1 VVSDELQAMDRLARH
16 HVAVMAIAMAAR
28 IALVLVS
35 SMVDAEVGDGTPKYT
50 DVDYYVY
57 SEAAS
62 LVGKGRSPFLRDT
75 YRYSPLLAMLLV
87 PNEWLHMSWGKW
99 LFVGGDGI
107 VAVLIYWIT
116 SERSRKKAGLSAT
129 TCVALWL
136 YNPFTAS
143 ISTRGSCESITCA
156 MVLGVIWMLMKGQ
169 VFLAALLYGL
179 VVHLRIY
186 PIIYSLAILLVMDED
201 FPGVQASLPQDGK
214 EEAGGGSLWR
224 QLAVR
229 FLNRQRMVFSVVSAT
244 TFFLLTGTFYYKYG
258 RSYLLDGLLYHLTR
272 SDHRHNFSSYFYPI
286 YLGMADSAQGSV
298 ASILLRWVAFVP
310 QFMIQVTLA
319 LTFAKDLPFCMFIS
333 TFAFVAL
340 NKVCT
345 AQYFVWFFCLLPL
358 VSQQWTL
365 GWQKAIQVFV
375 VWTAAQL
382 HWLWWAYNLEFLGRS
397 MYVQVWLG
405 SLLFLAAN
413 AWAITQCIR
422 FHAFQPLFRGG
433 RLLSLP

>member
-1 VVSDELQAMDRLARH
+1 
-16 HVAVMAIAMAAR
+16 
-28 IALVLVS
+28 
-35 SMVDAEVGDGTPKYT
+35 
-50 DVDYYVY
+50 
-57 SEAAS
+57 
-62 LVGKGRSPFLRDT
+62 
-75 YRYSPLLAMLLV
+75 
-87 PNEWLHMSWGKW
+87 
-99 LFVGGDGI
+99 
-107 VAVLIYWIT
+107 
-116 SERSRKKAGLSAT
+116 
-129 TCVALWL
+129 
-136 YNPFTAS
+136 
-143 ISTRGSCESITCA
+143 
-156 MVLGVIWMLMKGQ
+156 MLMKGQ
-169 VFLAALLYGL
+169 VFVAALLYGL

-186 PIIYSLAILLVMDED
+186 PIIYALAILLVMDDD
-201 FPGVQASLPQDGK
+201 FSGVQASLSHDGK
-214 EEAGGGSLWR
+214 EEAGGESLWR

-229 FLNRQRMVFSVVSAT
+229 FLNKQRVVFSAVSAT

-258 RSYLLDGLLYHLTR
+258 WSFLSDGLLYHLTR

-310 QFMIQVTLA
+310 QFTIQVTLA

-365 GWQKAIQVFV
+365 GWHKAIQVFV

-397 MYVQVWLG
+397 MYVQVWLS

-422 FHAFQPLFRGG
+422 GHSLHPLFRGG
-433 RLLSLP
+433 RVLSLP